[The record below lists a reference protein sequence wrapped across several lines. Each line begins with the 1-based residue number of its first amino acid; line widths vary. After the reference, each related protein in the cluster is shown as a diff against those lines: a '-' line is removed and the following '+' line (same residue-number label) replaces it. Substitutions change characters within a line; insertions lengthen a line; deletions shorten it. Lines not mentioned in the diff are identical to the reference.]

1 MSEKAIDLIVKGE
14 SIENLYRNYLQNKY
28 IVNRRYQRKLVWS
41 KTEKSSFVDSL
52 IRTFPVPLILLAEVS
67 YSQKVAYEIIDGLQ
81 RLEAIFSFIENQY
94 DLDGR
99 FFDLNSIAATKELLD
114 SGKLTQNTPTL
125 PRGECV
131 ILASYNVPLSI
142 FDSGSEE
149 DVDNIFRRINSGGKK
164 LSRQELRM
172 AGSTGHFSSV
182 VRRCAT
188 EIRGDVTNSDV
199 LQLNI
204 MKTVSI
210 TNRDLPY
217 GIKVEDVFWV
227 KNGILTK
234 EQVRESRD
242 EEILSDIISY
252 VLFNNKPPSR
262 SDYLDDLF
270 GFSETESAAK
280 KSAEIDNLV
289 QKITP
294 DVIVNNINK
303 IIDQFNTI
311 TSNSGKSLK
320 DILFTGK
327 AKPAKAPRYFQVIF
341 LSLYELVVNKNK
353 ELTNMAGIIKKLTG
367 YSKNITI
374 TEGGKWGAEARKTQV
389 DACTGVLDQYFT
401 DNLNYD
407 PSKTMWVTQLEN
419 ILRQSDTEQ
428 AAYDFK
434 QGFLSLNGKYLFDE
448 ESFEKILKT
457 LSGISNIRNGIK
469 GYVLVG
475 IADCKADNDRVER
488 LYNITSRNYEGFYI
502 AGVDREPP
510 KLEKSL
516 DEFFNLIVEKINKSK
531 LSNELRSYVSRNLK
545 LVKYHDKHV
554 FVLETRSQQDPSFYG
569 NELFVRHGA
578 QLKAIEPKDIPAF
591 IKSWNDRR

>member
-28 IVNRRYQRKLVWS
+28 IVNRRYQRKIVWS
-41 KTEKSSFVDSL
+41 KTEKSSFIDSL
-52 IRTFPVPLILLAEVS
+52 IRTFPVPLILLAEVF

-94 DLDGR
+94 DLDGS

-142 FDSGSEE
+142 FDSSSEE

-242 EEILSDIISY
+242 EEILSD
-252 VLFNNKPPSR
+252 
-262 SDYLDDLF
+262 
-270 GFSETESAAK
+270 
-280 KSAEIDNLV
+280 NLV
-289 QKITP
+289 C
-294 DVIVNNINK
+294 IV
-303 IIDQFNTI
+303 
-311 TSNSGKSLK
+311 
-320 DILFTGK
+320 
-327 AKPAKAPRYFQVIF
+327 
-341 LSLYELVVNKNK
+341 
-353 ELTNMAGIIKKLTG
+353 
-367 YSKNITI
+367 
-374 TEGGKWGAEARKTQV
+374 
-389 DACTGVLDQYFT
+389 
-401 DNLNYD
+401 
-407 PSKTMWVTQLEN
+407 
-419 ILRQSDTEQ
+419 
-428 AAYDFK
+428 
-434 QGFLSLNGKYLFDE
+434 
-448 ESFEKILKT
+448 
-457 LSGISNIRNGIK
+457 
-469 GYVLVG
+469 
-475 IADCKADNDRVER
+475 
-488 LYNITSRNYEGFYI
+488 
-502 AGVDREPP
+502 
-510 KLEKSL
+510 
-516 DEFFNLIVEKINKSK
+516 
-531 LSNELRSYVSRNLK
+531 
-545 LVKYHDKHV
+545 
-554 FVLETRSQQDPSFYG
+554 
-569 NELFVRHGA
+569 
-578 QLKAIEPKDIPAF
+578 
-591 IKSWNDRR
+591 